1 MYLSGVIV
9 AGFLALWN
17 VVGWALRAARLST
30 YNYCR
35 YLPTGTIVPTIQHHS
50 PFYFHPRPSFIESLP
65 PQPPRCCHRA
75 ATVALCAA
83 AAAPP
88 PSCRQRCAVAL
99 SRCCHRLAAAKLPPT
114 SAFALPPT
122 SAFALPPLP
131 QLPAAD
137 LVLLRYRHW
146 RCHRCRRCF
155 RRRAAVRW
163 LVVAL

>member
-1 MYLSGVIV
+1 MCLLIISVIS
-9 AGFLALWN
+9 W
-17 VVGWALRAARLST
+17 RLSH
-30 YNYCR
+30 YR
-35 YLPTGTIVPTIQHHS
+35 RS
-50 PFYFHPRPSFIESLP
+50 
-65 PQPPRCCHRA
+65 HRA
-75 ATVALCAA
+75 AATALPPRALCAA

-99 SRCCHRLAAAKLPPT
+99 SRCCHCLATAKLPPTSAFALPPT